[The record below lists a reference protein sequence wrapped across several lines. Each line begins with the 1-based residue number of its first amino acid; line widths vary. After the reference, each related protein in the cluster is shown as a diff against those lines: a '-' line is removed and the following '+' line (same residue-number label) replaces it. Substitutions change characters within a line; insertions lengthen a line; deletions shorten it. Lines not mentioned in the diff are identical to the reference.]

1 MRHRK
6 KTIAKT
12 TLLSLPLV
20 LLAAACQ
27 PVTDNHA
34 SNKII
39 AGAPI
44 EIAEQHS
51 DFSAHWLTQ
60 QTLLLANADSDK
72 SYRLAVNAGDEQ
84 QSIAL
89 NPQEM
94 PSWILKKHPHL
105 KDFSA
110 FSVDIGKD
118 TAKAWL
124 KHALYVYDS
133 SNQQP
138 KPVAYVQ
145 TGEVLDDLYTK
156 GENDADEITEFGAVV
171 KANQVSIKL
180 WAPTAQSVSVKLF
193 NQDKTPYKIPAVEMI
208 FDESSGTWAAELE
221 KDTEGLFYQYDI
233 TVYHPA
239 TGKVENIVTTDPY
252 SLSLSTNSVH
262 TQIIDLNSDYATPAG
277 WAAQQEPTLNAPE
290 DAILYEVH
298 VRDFSATDKQLSDEA
313 HRGKYKAFTEKS
325 SDAMNHVADLKAAG
339 LNHIHLL
346 PVFDIGTVNEAPGQA
361 FDLQSTVGDICAKVP
376 TVSVCTQE
384 LDNNLKLLQVLESF
398 EPMSGDAQALVT
410 ELKTFDKY
418 NWGYDPFHYTV
429 PEGSY
434 AINPDGTA
442 RIIEFKEMVQ
452 HLHNLGFRVIMDV
465 VYNHTHKARL
475 EETAVL
481 DKIVPNYYQ
490 RLHPLTGDIEQSTC
504 CDNTATERV
513 MMEKLMI
520 DSLVVWARDYKIDG
534 FRFDL
539 MGHQPK
545 AAMLKA
551 REAVRAVDPDTYF
564 YGEGWNFGEVANN
577 QQFVQ
582 ATQLELGG
590 TEIGTFTDRLR
601 DAVRGP
607 GISVQGDDIRRNQG
621 IGNGLKV
628 HPNELNDGN
637 EANAPDYRLLMD
649 QLRVGLA
656 ANLAD
661 FPLQDRNDKQV
672 TGKDVPYGDQP
683 AGYAQDPAD
692 TVNYVSKHDNQ
703 TLWDNNQYRNAIDL
717 TKAERIRLHNQSL
730 SYAILAQGIPFLH
743 MGSELLRSKSYLR
756 DSYDYSDWFN
766 RVDFAKQQ
774 NYYHVGLPPAEK
786 DKANWPLVSYLID
799 KNEGRDMPNS
809 ADIKQAAKVFAD
821 FLAVRTST
829 KLLRMTEETQIIDKL
844 RFLNTGSSQQDG
856 LIVMHIDDSKG
867 KTISDDYQQV
877 IVFFNSA
884 PNEKSFTVNGAS
896 GFILH
901 PKQREGAD
909 DVVKQSQFQSG
920 RFTIPAFTTAVFVK

>member
-1 MRHRK
+1 MRQRK
-6 KTIAKT
+6 KTFAETK
-12 TLLSLPLV
+12 LLSLPML

-27 PVTDNHA
+27 PVTDSDSINKVIA
-34 SNKII
+34 ST
-39 AGAPI
+39 PI
-44 EIAEQHS
+44 EINEQES
-51 DFSAHWLTQ
+51 NFSAHWLTQ
-60 QTLLLANADSDK
+60 RTLLLANADSEK

-89 NPQEM
+89 VPQDM
-94 PSWILKKHPHL
+94 PSWIKEKHPHL

-110 FSVDIGKD
+110 FSVSIEKD

-124 KHALYVYDS
+124 KHALYVFDA
-133 SNQQP
+133 SNEQAQA
-138 KPVAYVQ
+138 VAYVQ
-145 TGEVLDDLYTK
+145 TGEVIDDLYTK
-156 GENDADEITEFGAVV
+156 GSDDADEITDLGAVV
-171 KANQVSIKL
+171 KANQISIKL

-193 NQDKTPYKIPAVEMI
+193 NQDKTPYTTPSTAMVFNEN
-208 FDESSGTWAAELE
+208 SGTWTAELP

-239 TGKVENIVTTDPY
+239 TGQVENIVTTDPY
-252 SLSLSTNSVH
+252 SLSLSTNSTH

-277 WAAQQEPTLNAPE
+277 WAVQQEPTLAAPE

-298 VRDFSATDKQLSDEA
+298 VRDFSANDRQLSDEA

-346 PVFDIGTVNEAPGQA
+346 PVFDIGTVNEEPGKA
-361 FDLQSTVGDICAKVP
+361 FDLQSTVGDICTQGP

-398 EPMSGDAQALVT
+398 DPMTGDAQALVT

-442 RIIEFKEMVQ
+442 RIVEFKEMVQ

-490 RLHPLTGDIEQSTC
+490 RLHPITGDIEQSTC

-551 REAVRAVDPDTYF
+551 REACA
-564 YGEGWNFGEVANN
+564 
-577 QQFVQ
+577 
-582 ATQLELGG
+582 
-590 TEIGTFTDRLR
+590 
-601 DAVRGP
+601 
-607 GISVQGDDIRRNQG
+607 
-621 IGNGLKV
+621 
-628 HPNELNDGN
+628 
-637 EANAPDYRLLMD
+637 
-649 QLRVGLA
+649 
-656 ANLAD
+656 
-661 FPLQDRNDKQV
+661 
-672 TGKDVPYGDQP
+672 
-683 AGYAQDPAD
+683 
-692 TVNYVSKHDNQ
+692 
-703 TLWDNNQYRNAIDL
+703 
-717 TKAERIRLHNQSL
+717 
-730 SYAILAQGIPFLH
+730 
-743 MGSELLRSKSYLR
+743 RS
-756 DSYDYSDWFN
+756 
-766 RVDFAKQQ
+766 
-774 NYYHVGLPPAEK
+774 
-786 DKANWPLVSYLID
+786 
-799 KNEGRDMPNS
+799 
-809 ADIKQAAKVFAD
+809 
-821 FLAVRTST
+821 
-829 KLLRMTEETQIIDKL
+829 
-844 RFLNTGSSQQDG
+844 
-856 LIVMHIDDSKG
+856 
-867 KTISDDYQQV
+867 
-877 IVFFNSA
+877 
-884 PNEKSFTVNGAS
+884 
-896 GFILH
+896 
-901 PKQREGAD
+901 
-909 DVVKQSQFQSG
+909 
-920 RFTIPAFTTAVFVK
+920 